1 MKVVILG
8 LSVTSSWGNGHA
20 TTYRSLIRGLAAA
33 GHNVLFLERD
43 APWYEGNRDQ
53 PNPPGARTVLYNSL
67 DALMQVGHAPV
78 STADLVIVGSFVPE
92 GIAIGDWVTSTAQGV
107 TAFYDIDTPIT
118 LSKLRDGTCEYL
130 SPDLVG
136 RYGLYLSFTGGPT
149 LSAIER
155 QYGSPMARVLF
166 CSVDT
171 DQYLPLKVR
180 CRWDLGYLGTWSD
193 DRQPS
198 LERLLMQPARLWS
211 SGRFAV
217 VGPQYP
223 AQIRWPANVDREIH
237 LSPRE
242 HPSFYASQRFTLN
255 ITREAMKRAGH
266 SPSVRLFEAGA
277 CGVPI
282 ISDWWEGL
290 DTIFEP
296 GREILLS
303 ESSDDTLRYLRDLSE
318 GVRVRI
324 GAAARK
330 RVLAEHSPLRRALQ
344 LEEYVRDAAAHSLP
358 QRSVSVRQSRG
369 THQ

>member
-53 PNPPGARTVLYNSL
+53 PNPPGARTVLYNSV
-67 DALMQVGHAPV
+67 DELMQVAHAPV
-78 STADLVIVGSFVPE
+78 S
-92 GIAIGDWVTSTAQGV
+92 IAIGNWVTSMAQGV
-107 TAFYDIDTPIT
+107 TAFYDIDTPVT

-130 SPDLVG
+130 DPDLVG
-136 RYGLYLSFTGGPT
+136 LYGMYLSFTGGPT
-149 LSAIER
+149 LSTIER
-155 QYGSPMARVLF
+155 QYGSPMARVLY

-198 LERLLMQPARLWS
+198 LERLLMRPARLWS

-223 AQIRWPANVDREIH
+223 AYIRWPANVDREIH
-237 LSPRE
+237 LSPKE

-255 ITREAMKRAGH
+255 ITRDAMKRAGY

-303 ESSDDTLRYLRDLSE
+303 ESSDDTLRYLRDISE
-318 GVRVRI
+318 EVRVRI